1 MLDIHWLRQH
11 SQEARE
17 RLKTRGRGDE
27 DLVDALLH
35 RDEEL
40 RASIRSVE
48 ELRAKR
54 NQVSREIGFRQGK
67 EEPSQALLME
77 MRALGKTIEERECQR
92 QRLETEVT
100 NLLLLLPN
108 LPHRSVPIGNGAEA
122 NRTIRTWGAPRAF
135 SFPPKPHW
143 EIGQQR
149 ALFDFPTAAK
159 LAGSGFALFRGE
171 GARLQRTLI
180 HFMLDLHVQEHGYT
194 EIWPPFLVR
203 REVAIGSGHLPKFAE
218 EMYHIPSDDLY
229 LLPTAELALANLHCG
244 ETLREAALPLR
255 YVAYSPCF
263 RREAGSAGKDTRGL
277 LRLHQF
283 EKVELVQITHPED
296 SDNALEEI
304 VRHAEKV
311 LQLLEL
317 PYRITLLCT
326 GDMGFGASKCY
337 DLEVWAPGVG
347 AWLEVSSCSNLEDFQ
362 ARRMNLRCK
371 RDPAGKLRYCHT
383 LNGSGTALPRVLAA
397 LLENHQQEDGRVLLP
412 KAFRAYYAKELV

>member
-11 SQEARE
+11 PQEARE

-27 DLVDALLH
+27 ALVDRLL
-35 RDEEL
+35 DSDGEL
-40 RASIRSVE
+40 RAVIRSVE

-67 EEPSQALLME
+67 EKPSQALLTE
-77 MRALGKTIEERECQR
+77 MRTLGKTIEEKECQR
-92 QRLETEVT
+92 QRLESEVRD
-100 NLLLLLPN
+100 LLLLLPN
-108 LPHRSVPIGNGAEA
+108 LPHPTVPIGNGAEA
-122 NRTIRTWGAPRAF
+122 NQTIRTWGTPRTF
-135 SFPPKPHW
+135 LFPPKPHW
-143 EIGQQR
+143 EIGEKR
-149 ALFDFPTAAK
+149 ELFDFPAAVK

-171 GARLQRTLI
+171 GARLQRALI
-180 HFMLDLHVQEHGYT
+180 RFMLDLHVQEHGYI

-203 REVAIGSGHLPKFAE
+203 GEVAIGSGHLPKFAE

-229 LLPTAELALANLHCG
+229 LLPTAELALANLHRE
-244 ETLREAALPLR
+244 ETLKEATLPLR

-277 LRLHQF
+277 LRIHQF
-283 EKVELVQITHPED
+283 EKVELVQITHPD
-296 SDNALEEI
+296 RSYGALEEI

-362 ARRMNLRCK
+362 ARRMTLRCK
-371 RDPAGKLRYCHT
+371 PDPAGKSRYCHT
-383 LNGSGTALPRVLAA
+383 LNGSGTALPRIIAA

-412 KAFRAYYAKELV
+412 EAFRAYYPKEFV